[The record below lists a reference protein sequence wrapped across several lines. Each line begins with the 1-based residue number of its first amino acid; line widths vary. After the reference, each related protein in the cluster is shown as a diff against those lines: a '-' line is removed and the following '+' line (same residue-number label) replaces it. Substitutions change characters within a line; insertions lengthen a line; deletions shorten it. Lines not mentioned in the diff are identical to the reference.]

1 MGRSFYDV
9 YLKSSR
15 VGTMSVLISMAKT
28 ISLREFINEILMK
41 TTVYAKETGSVVI
54 TILQVLFGLAGII
67 CLFIDGTLIIGI
79 GLIVAAIMAIPF
91 KTLVKAA
98 EYYIGLTDAE
108 YNIVSSMEEYDRA
121 KAKEKAKKMQEN

>member
-28 ISLREFINEILMK
+28 ISSREFINEILMK

>member
-28 ISLREFINEILMK
+28 IYLREFINEILMK

-108 YNIVSSMEEYDRA
+108 YIIVSSMEEYDRA

>member
-1 MGRSFYDV
+1 
-9 YLKSSR
+9 
-15 VGTMSVLISMAKT
+15 
-28 ISLREFINEILMK
+28 MK